1 MYIEAEKEVHVKDAI
16 RGIRNFFA
24 SKPIK
29 LVPLNEMVE
38 AISVNRKAKQEIGAQ
53 KRLMIVQGGR
63 EEGRCMREAMPGS

>member
-1 MYIEAEKEVHVKDAI
+1 MSLLMPQGYVYIEAEKEVHVKDAI

-38 AISVNRKAKQEIGAQ
+38 AITVNKKAKQEIGV
-53 KRLMIVQGGR
+53 L
-63 EEGRCMREAMPGS
+63 AM